1 MKRLLIANR
10 GEVVVRVL
18 RTAKEMGI
26 ETIVVYSEAD
36 KDMEYL
42 GYADETVQIGPAQPS
57 KSYLNVDAIIS
68 AAIAWKANAVHPGY
82 GFLSENPSL
91 AAMCEEKGIAFIGP
105 TSATLR
111 TIGNKSRTKE
121 VAKSLGIPTIPGSYG
136 VVANIDQTIVMAK
149 ELGFPVILKS
159 LYGGGGRGMKV
170 AYTEDQLRS
179 QFASVSS
186 EANAAFGRNEVYIEH
201 YITSPRHFEVQVL
214 ADEYGGIQVLSDRE
228 CSIQRRHQKI
238 IEEAPIPNI
247 EDFVRDNVW
256 KWSKMII
263 QAIGFRGLG
272 TVEFLMDQKG
282 DTYFLEI
289 NGRLQVEHPV
299 TEMVTGI
306 DMIREQI
313 MIAAGSPIKRSNTS
327 IVGHAIECRLNAE
340 NPAKNF
346 MPTTG
351 TINKL
356 RLPGGP
362 GTRVD
367 THLFPGCRISSFYDP
382 LLVKLIAHHTS
393 RSGALKRMTRMLEE
407 TNINGIITNRDLL
420 CKLLKNEQFLSGNGD
435 TSLVT
440 QVLNK

>member
-1 MKRLLIANR
+1 MKRLMIANR

-42 GYADETVQIGPAQPS
+42 DYADEAVKIGPAQPS
-57 KSYLNVDAIIS
+57 KSYLNMDAIIS
-68 AAIAWKANAVHPGY
+68 AAIAWKANAIHPGY
-82 GFLSENPSL
+82 GFLSENPGL
-91 AAMCEEKGIAFIGP
+91 AALCEENGIVFIGP

-121 VAKSLGIPTIPGSYG
+121 VAQSLGIPTIPGSYG
-136 VVANIDQTIVMAK
+136 VVSDIDQTIDLSK
-149 ELGFPVILKS
+149 RLGLPVILNS

-179 QFASVSS
+179 QFANVSS

-201 YITSPRHFEVQVL
+201 YISCPRHLEVQVL
-214 ADEYGGIQVLSDRE
+214 ADEYGNIQVLSDRE

-247 EDFVRDNVW
+247 DTAVRDCLW
-256 KWSKMII
+256 KWSRMII
-263 QAIGFRGLG
+263 QSIGFQGLG

-282 DTYFLEI
+282 VTYFLEI

-306 DMIREQI
+306 DMVREQI
-313 MIAAGSPIKRSNTS
+313 MIAAGSRLDGSSTPI
-327 IVGHAIECRLNAE
+327 IGHAIECRLNAE
-340 NPAKNF
+340 NPTKNF

-351 TINKL
+351 TVETL

-367 THLFPGCRISSFYDP
+367 THLFPGCDISSFYDP
-382 LLVKLIAHHTS
+382 LLVKLIAHNKT
-393 RSGALKRMTRMLEE
+393 RAGALTRMTRILEE
-407 TNINGIITNRDLL
+407 TTLEGITTNKELL
-420 CKLLKNEQFLSGNGD
+420 RKLLKNDQFLAGNGD

-440 QVLNK
+440 QLMKR

>member
-1 MKRLLIANR
+1 MKRLMIANR

-42 GYADETVQIGPAQPS
+42 DYADEAVKIGPAQPS
-57 KSYLNVDAIIS
+57 KSYLNMDAIIS
-68 AAIAWKANAVHPGY
+68 AAIAWKANAIHPGY
-82 GFLSENPSL
+82 GFLSENPGL
-91 AAMCEEKGIAFIGP
+91 AALCEENGIVFIGP

-121 VAKSLGIPTIPGSYG
+121 VAQSLGIPTIPGSYG
-136 VVANIDQTIVMAK
+136 VVSDIDQTIDLSK
-149 ELGFPVILKS
+149 RLGLPVILKS

-179 QFASVSS
+179 QFANVSS

-201 YITSPRHFEVQVL
+201 YISCPRHLEVQVL
-214 ADEYGGIQVLSDRE
+214 ADEYGNIQVLSDRE

-247 EDFVRDNVW
+247 DTAVRDCLW
-256 KWSKMII
+256 KWSRMII
-263 QAIGFRGLG
+263 QSIGFQGLG

-282 DTYFLEI
+282 VTYFLEI

-306 DMIREQI
+306 DMVREQI
-313 MIAAGSPIKRSNTS
+313 MIAAGSRLDGSSTPI
-327 IVGHAIECRLNAE
+327 IGHAIECRLNAE
-340 NPAKNF
+340 NPTKNF

-351 TINKL
+351 TVETL

-367 THLFPGCRISSFYDP
+367 THLFPGCDISSFYDP
-382 LLVKLIAHHTS
+382 LLVKLIAHNKT
-393 RSGALKRMTRMLEE
+393 RAGALTRMTRILEE
-407 TNINGIITNRDLL
+407 TTLEGITTNKELL
-420 CKLLKNEQFLSGNGD
+420 RKLLKNDQFLAGNGD

-440 QVLNK
+440 QLMKR

>member
-1 MKRLLIANR
+1 MKRLMIANR

-42 GYADETVQIGPAQPS
+42 DYADEAVKIGPAQPS
-57 KSYLNVDAIIS
+57 KSYLNMDAIIS
-68 AAIAWKANAVHPGY
+68 AAIAWKANAIHPGY
-82 GFLSENPSL
+82 GFLSENPGL
-91 AAMCEEKGIAFIGP
+91 AALCEENGIVFIGP

-121 VAKSLGIPTIPGSYG
+121 VAQSLGIPTIPGSYG
-136 VVANIDQTIVMAK
+136 VVSDIDQTIDLSK
-149 ELGFPVILKS
+149 RLGLPVILKS

-179 QFASVSS
+179 QFANVSS

-201 YITSPRHFEVQVL
+201 YISCPRHLEVQVL
-214 ADEYGGIQVLSDRE
+214 ADEYGNIQVLSDRE

-247 EDFVRDNVW
+247 DNAVRDCLW
-256 KWSKMII
+256 KWSRMII
-263 QAIGFRGLG
+263 QAIGFQGLG

-282 DTYFLEI
+282 VTYFLEI

-306 DMIREQI
+306 DMVREQI
-313 MIAAGSPIKRSNTS
+313 MIAAGSRLDGSSIPI
-327 IVGHAIECRLNAE
+327 IGHAIECRLNAE

-351 TINKL
+351 TVEVL

-367 THLFPGCRISSFYDP
+367 THLFPGCDISSFYDP
-382 LLVKLIAHHTS
+382 LLVKLIAHNKT
-393 RSGALKRMTRMLEE
+393 RAGALTRMTRILEE
-407 TNINGIITNRDLL
+407 TTLEGITTNKELL
-420 CKLLKNEQFLSGNGD
+420 RKLLKNDQFLAGNGD

-440 QVLNK
+440 QLMKR

>member
-1 MKRLLIANR
+1 MKRLMIANR
-10 GEVVVRVL
+10 GEVVIRVL
-18 RTAKEMGI
+18 RTAKEMGL
-26 ETIVVYSEAD
+26 ETIVVFSEAD

-42 GYADETVQIGPAQPS
+42 EYADEAVKIGPAQSS
-57 KSYLNVDAIIS
+57 KSYLNMDAIIS
-68 AAIAWKANAVHPGY
+68 AAIAWKANAIHPGY
-82 GFLSENPSL
+82 GFLSENPGL
-91 AAMCEEKGIAFIGP
+91 AALCEENGIVFIGP

-121 VAKSLGIPTIPGSYG
+121 VAQSLGIPTIPGSYG
-136 VVANIDQTIVMAK
+136 VVSDIDQTIDMAK
-149 ELGFPVILKS
+149 RLGLPVILKS

-170 AYTEDQLRS
+170 AYTEEQLRS
-179 QFASVSS
+179 QFANVSS

-201 YITSPRHFEVQVL
+201 YISSPRHLEVQVL
-214 ADEYGGIQVLSDRE
+214 ADEYGCIQVLRDRE

-247 EDFVRDNVW
+247 DDAVRECLW
-256 KWSKMII
+256 KWSRMII

-282 DTYFLEI
+282 STYFLEI

-306 DMIREQI
+306 DMVREQI
-313 MIAAGSPIKRSNTS
+313 MIAAGSRLNGSAIPIT
-327 IVGHAIECRLNAE
+327 GHAIECRLNAE

-351 TINKL
+351 TINTL

-362 GTRVD
+362 GARVD
-367 THLFPGCRISSFYDP
+367 THLFPGCKISSFYDP
-382 LLVKLIAHHTS
+382 LLVKLIAHNK
-393 RSGALKRMTRMLEE
+393 RGGALRRMTRMLEE
-407 TNINGIITNRDLL
+407 TTIDGITTNKDLL
-420 CKLLKNEQFLSGNGD
+420 RKLLNNDQFLSGNGD

-440 QVLNK
+440 KLMKK